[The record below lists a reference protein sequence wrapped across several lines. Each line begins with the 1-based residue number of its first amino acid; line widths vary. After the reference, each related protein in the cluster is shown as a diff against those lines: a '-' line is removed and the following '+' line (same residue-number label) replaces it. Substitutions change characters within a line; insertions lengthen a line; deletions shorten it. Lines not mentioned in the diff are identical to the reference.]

1 METNEFKVAVTFGRF
16 NIPHNGH
23 LDLFQ
28 KMAQSADEI
37 IIGLSEGPNNL
48 PVNQRLLAIGTMA
61 GAEGIN
67 YTILTASQPFDFFRK
82 VEAIS
87 YAKED
92 VALWLGHDQ
101 IKLALA
107 AQRVMGWTSRT
118 IERLTSSTEV
128 RQLIDQEE
136 WDLLSKRVPSSI
148 FNEVLKLRQ
157 IETNSFAL

>member
-37 IIGLSEGPNNL
+37 IIGLSECERNL
-48 PVNQRLLAIGTMA
+48 PASSRLSAIGTMA
-61 GAEGIN
+61 DAEGIS
-67 YTILTASQPFDFFRK
+67 YTIIPASQPFELFKK
-82 VEAIS
+82 VEAMS
-87 YAKED
+87 FAKED

-107 AQRVMGWTSRT
+107 AQRVMGWASRT

-128 RQLIDQEE
+128 RNLIDREE

-148 FNEVLKLRQ
+148 FNEVLRLRQ
-157 IETNSFAL
+157 LEIDSLGF